1 MKTFYQVTS
10 KETGTVILRKRKIAR
25 ALRWWLKENGVPFQ
39 YTYFS
44 N

>member
-39 YTYFS
+39 YTYVS